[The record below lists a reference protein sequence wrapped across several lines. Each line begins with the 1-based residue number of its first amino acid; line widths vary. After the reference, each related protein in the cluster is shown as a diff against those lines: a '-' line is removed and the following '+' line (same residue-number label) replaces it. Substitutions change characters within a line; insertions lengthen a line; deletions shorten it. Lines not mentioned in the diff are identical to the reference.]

1 MGYGNLSTKEL
12 ARLLGSDARQLER
25 QAQRGEIPC
34 QKVGGQFRFN
44 QAQIHDW
51 LQQTVTTMDGEGLSR
66 MDAGITNHRR
76 TSQDDMIVAPLLQNS
91 GIAVQLDARTKNGV
105 LRRLVG
111 LAQESGLVYDD
122 AALLQAVIE
131 REQIASTAIAGGVA
145 IPHPR
150 CPQPYTIADS
160 ILVVASTGQQVVFGG
175 AHGGATDL
183 FCFIASQ
190 DSHHHLHLLARL
202 CRMLQ
207 DKTFVQNMREATT
220 VYELKTLVVERELE
234 LLS

>member
-1 MGYGNLSTKEL
+1 MAYGNLNTKEL

-51 LQQTVTTMDGEGLSR
+51 LQQSVTTMDGEGLSR
-66 MDAGITNHRR
+66 MDAGM
-76 TSQDDMIVAPLLQNS
+76 TSYRQASQNDMIVTPLLQNG

-111 LAQESGLVYDD
+111 LAQATGLVYDD
-122 AALLQAVIE
+122 AALLEAVMD
-131 REQIASTAIAGGVA
+131 REQIASTAIEGGVA

-160 ILVVASTGQQVVFGG
+160 ILVVASTGQKIIFGG
-175 AHGGATDL
+175 PQGSATDL

-220 VYELKTLVVERELE
+220 VHDMKALLLERELG

>member
-1 MGYGNLSTKEL
+1 MAYGNLNTKEL
-12 ARLLGSDARQLER
+12 ARLLGSDPRQLER

-51 LQQTVTTMDGEGLSR
+51 LQQTVTTMDGERLSR
-66 MDAGITNHRR
+66 MDAGITSHRR
-76 TSQDDMIVAPLLQNS
+76 ASQDDLIVTPLLQNS

-111 LAQESGLVYDD
+111 LAQETGLVYDD
-122 AALLQAVIE
+122 AALLQAVMD
-131 REQIASTAIAGGVA
+131 REQIGSTAIAGGVA

-160 ILVVASTGQQVVFGG
+160 ILVVASTGQKIIFGG
-175 AHGGATDL
+175 PQGSATDL

-220 VYELKTLVVERELE
+220 VHDMKALLLERELG

>member
-1 MGYGNLSTKEL
+1 MAYGNLSAKEL

-25 QAQRGEIPC
+25 QAQRGERPC

-51 LQQTVTTMDGEGLSR
+51 LQQTVTTMDGDGLSR
-66 MDAGITNHRR
+66 MDAGMTSHRR
-76 TSQDDMIVAPLLQNS
+76 ASQDDMIVAPLLQNG

-111 LAQESGLVYDD
+111 LAQETGLVYDD
-122 AALLQAVIE
+122 AALLQAVME
-131 REQIASTAIAGGVA
+131 REQVASTAIEGGVA

-150 CPQPYTIADS
+150 CPQPYTISDTV
-160 ILVVASTGQQVVFGG
+160 LVVASTGQKVIFGG
-175 AHGGATDL
+175 PHGDATDL

-190 DSHHHLHLLARL
+190 DSDHHLHLLARL

-207 DKTFVQNMREATT
+207 DKAFVQDMREATT
-220 VYELKTLVVERELE
+220 VHELKSLVTERELG

>member
-1 MGYGNLSTKEL
+1 MAYGNLNTKEL
-12 ARLLGSDARQLER
+12 ARLLGSDPRQLER

-66 MDAGITNHRR
+66 MDAGM
-76 TSQDDMIVAPLLQNS
+76 TSYRQAAQDDMIVTPLLQNS

-111 LAQESGLVYDD
+111 LAQETGLVYDD
-122 AALLQAVIE
+122 AALLQAVMD
-131 REQIASTAIAGGVA
+131 REQIGSTAIAGGVA

-160 ILVVASTGQQVVFGG
+160 ILVVASTGQKIIFGG
-175 AHGGATDL
+175 PQGSATDL

-220 VYELKTLVVERELE
+220 VHDMKALLLERELG

>member
-1 MGYGNLSTKEL
+1 MAYGNLSAKEL

-51 LQQTVTTMDGEGLSR
+51 LQQTVTTMDGDGLSR
-66 MDAGITNHRR
+66 MDAGMTSHRR
-76 TSQDDMIVAPLLQNS
+76 ASQDDMIVAPLLQNG

-111 LAQESGLVYDD
+111 LAQETGLVYDD
-122 AALLQAVIE
+122 AALLQAVME
-131 REQIASTAIAGGVA
+131 REQVASTAIEGG
-145 IPHPR
+145 
-150 CPQPYTIADS
+150 
-160 ILVVASTGQQVVFGG
+160 VASTGQKVIFGG
-175 AHGGATDL
+175 PHGDATDL

-190 DSHHHLHLLARL
+190 DSDHHLHLLARL

-207 DKTFVQNMREATT
+207 DKAFVQDMREATT
-220 VYELKTLVVERELE
+220 VHELKSLVTERELR

>member
-1 MGYGNLSTKEL
+1 MAYGNMNAKEL

-25 QAQRGEIPC
+25 RAQRGEIPC

-51 LQQTVTTMDGEGLSR
+51 LQQTVTTMDGDGLSR
-66 MDAGITNHRR
+66 MDAGITSHRR
-76 TSQDDMIVAPLLQNS
+76 ASQDDMIVAPLLQDS

-111 LAQESGLVYDD
+111 LAQQTGLVYDD
-122 AALLQAVIE
+122 AALLQAVME
-131 REQIASTAIAGGVA
+131 REQLDSTAIEGGVA

-160 ILVVASTGQQVVFGG
+160 ILVVASTGQKIIFGG
-175 AHGGATDL
+175 AHGAATDL

-190 DSHHHLHLLARL
+190 DSHHHLHVLARL

-207 DKTFVQNMREATT
+207 DKAFVQEMREATS
-220 VYELKTLVVERELE
+220 VHELKSLLVERELR